1 MVNLSAI
8 ALGLIRAQTDSV
20 MENSVPPHL
29 HEARPANVVAGKA
42 HRIRQEQIRLLTAQ
56 GPTALLVSGAVVLV
70 VLALLWGLTDPVW
83 LLLWGAVQFIITF
96 ARFWQIIV
104 YRRQEPD
111 RDQLEKWLAVYLIW
125 TGIGGMT
132 WGFLVLFL
140 SSSWPLSHLIMT
152 YMILTGVMVA
162 SISSLAVIYR
172 AYLLFMIPTLV
183 AVCAWPLSQGDM
195 NYSIVGGA
203 GLLLGV
209 LLLIIARTYHSAT
222 LRLIALQIDNADLA
236 EELLTRNN
244 EITKEIEVR
253 ECTQEELKR
262 ERQLFLEG
270 PVVLFRCAARKGWPI
285 EYISPNVLQFGFNF
299 EMLMEER
306 TPYESFIH
314 PDDVGKVMSAEMTE
328 HGIFGMPFV
337 EMDYRIVL
345 PDKRTRWIYSYTM
358 PVYNAYGDI
367 THYDG
372 YLLDITALKLTEH
385 ALTKE
390 KERAQVTL
398 YSIADAVITTD
409 VNGRIETMNP
419 IAEQLTGWSLEEAKS
434 MPLTRAYQVS
444 DEETGEFLDDPL
456 SHCLNTDRVTTQTR
470 HVLLH
475 RRDGST
481 FPIRHSTAAICSP
494 GGEAIGAAL
503 VFHDM
508 SETRSMA
515 QQLEYHA
522 THDSLTD
529 LINRREFE
537 TRLQHALRV
546 AREEQKQHVCL
557 YMDLDQFKIVNDTCG
572 HIAGDELLRQ
582 IALILQHQLRGSDTL
597 ARLGGDEFGVLLEG
611 CSLEEGERIAETLR
625 TTVKEFRFVWEDKAF
640 EIGASIGI
648 VLLTDKIQDV
658 GNVLSKAD
666 VACYA
671 AKDLGRNRV
680 HAYQEADVELS
691 RRQGEM
697 QWVSQITRALEEH
710 RLVLYYQDIVALQES
725 SAHERQIEILLR
737 MLDEN
742 ADIVPPNAFLP
753 AAERYNLMP
762 AIDRWVINN
771 TFAWYKTNAAGKSM
785 KCVINISG
793 TSLSDAKFLDY
804 IRAQFDH
811 HEVPPSVICF
821 EITET
826 AAIANLT
833 TASRFMHELKA
844 LGCSFSLDDFG
855 SGLSSF
861 AYLKSLPVDYLKID
875 GRFVRDMLTDPVDC
889 TMVSAINEVGQSM
902 GLRTIAEYAES
913 EAIVQE
919 LRRLAVDYAQGYGVS
934 KPRPLRRLSL

>member
-1 MVNLSAI
+1 MVNLSAL
-8 ALGLIRAQTDSV
+8 ALGWLRSQPDSV
-20 MENSVPPHL
+20 MQSPVPPYPPNTG
-29 HEARPANVVAGKA
+29 PANVDAGKD
-42 HRIRQEQIRLLTAQ
+42 HRVRHEQIRLVTAQ
-56 GPTALLVSGAVVLV
+56 GPTTLVVSSAVTLV
-70 VLALLWGLTDPVW
+70 VLALLWDLTEPVW
-83 LLLWGAVQFIITF
+83 LLSWGAVQLSITF
-96 ARFWQIIV
+96 ARFWLIRV
-104 YRRQEPD
+104 YRRQMLDNE
-111 RDQLEKWLAVYLIW
+111 QLEKWLAAYFIG
-125 TGIGGMT
+125 TGLGGMV
-132 WGFLVLFL
+132 WGALVLFL
-140 SSSWPLSHLIMT
+140 SPSWPPSHLVVT

-162 SISSLAVIYR
+162 AISTLAVIYR
-172 AYLLFMIPTLV
+172 AYLLFMMPILV
-183 AVCAWPLSQGDM
+183 AICGWPLLQGDS
-195 NYSIVGGA
+195 NYTVVGGA
-203 GLLLGV
+203 V
-209 LLLIIARTYHSAT
+209 LLLSMLLMIIARTYNSAI
-222 LRLIALQIDNADLA
+222 LRLVALRIENADLA

-244 EITKEIEVR
+244 EITKEINAR
-253 ECTQEELKR
+253 EHTQEELKR

-299 EMLMEER
+299 EILMEER

-314 PDDVGKVMSAEMTE
+314 PDDVERVMSAEMTE

-345 PDKRTRWIYSYTM
+345 PDTRTRWIYSYTM
-358 PVYNAYGDI
+358 PVYDVYGDI

-398 YSIADAVITTD
+398 YSIGDAVITTD

-434 MPLTRAYQVS
+434 MPLSRAYQIS
-444 DEETGEFLDDPL
+444 DEETGEFLDDPV
-456 SHCLNTDRVTTQTR
+456 SHCLNTDRVTNQTR

-475 RRDGST
+475 RRDGDT
-481 FPIRHSTAAICSP
+481 FPIRHSTAAIRSP
-494 GGEAIGAAL
+494 RGEPIGAAL

-515 QQLEYHA
+515 QKLEYHA

-537 TRLQHALRV
+537 NRLQHALRV

-582 IALILQHQLRGSDTL
+582 VALILQHQLRGSDTL

-611 CSLEEGERIAETLR
+611 CSLEEGGRIAEVLR
-625 TTVKEFRFVWEDKAF
+625 TTVKEFRFVWEDKTF

-648 VLLTDKIQDV
+648 VLITDKIQDV
-658 GNVLSKAD
+658 GSVLSKAD

-680 HAYQEADVELS
+680 HVYQETDVELS

-725 SAHERQIEILLR
+725 SDNERQIEILVR

-742 ADIVPPNAFLP
+742 ADIIPPNAFLP

-762 AIDRWVINN
+762 AIDRWVVNN
-771 TFAWYKTNAAGKSM
+771 TFAWYHTNAAGKSM

-793 TSLSDAKFLDY
+793 TSLSDANFLAY
-804 IRAQFDH
+804 IRAQFDQYD
-811 HEVPPSVICF
+811 VSPSVICF

-833 TASRFMHELKA
+833 TASRFMSELKA

-913 EAIVQE
+913 EAIVEE
-919 LRRLAVDYAQGYGVS
+919 LRRLAVDFAQGYGVA
-934 KPRPLRRLSL
+934 KPRPLRLLSL

>member
-8 ALGLIRAQTDSV
+8 ALGLLRAQTDSV
-20 MENSVPPHL
+20 MESSLHPHL
-29 HEARPANVVAGKA
+29 HEAGPANVVAGKE

-56 GPTALLVSGAVVLV
+56 GPTALLVSGAVALV
-70 VLALLWGLTDPVW
+70 VVALLWGLTDSVW
-83 LLLWGAVQFIITF
+83 LLMWGAAQFIITF
-96 ARFWQIIV
+96 ARFWLIIV
-104 YRRQEPD
+104 YRRQELD
-111 RDQLEKWLAVYLIW
+111 REQLEKWLTVYFIE
-125 TGIGGMT
+125 TGLGGMT

-140 SSSWPLSHLIMT
+140 SASWPPSHLIVT

-183 AVCAWPLSQGDM
+183 VLSAWPLGQGDI
-195 NYSIVGGA
+195 NYIIVGGA
-203 GLLLGV
+203 VLLLGV
-209 LLLIIARTYHSAT
+209 LLVIIARTYNSSI

-244 EITKEIEVR
+244 EITKEIKVR
-253 ECTQEELKR
+253 ERTQEELKR

-270 PVVLFRCAARKGWPI
+270 PVVLFRCAALKGWPI

-299 EMLMEER
+299 EVLMEER

-314 PDDVGKVMSAEMTE
+314 PDDVERVMSAEMME

-345 PDKRTRWIYSYTM
+345 PDKRTRWIYSYTI

-372 YLLDITALKLTEH
+372 YLLDVTALKLTEH
-385 ALTKE
+385 ALSKE

-409 VNGRIETMNP
+409 VNGCIETMNP

-481 FPIRHSTAAICSP
+481 FPIRHSTAAIHSP
-494 GGEAIGAAL
+494 GGEPIGAAL

-508 SETRSMA
+508 TETRSMA

-582 IALILQHQLRGSDTL
+582 ITLILQHQLRGSDTL

-658 GNVLSKAD
+658 SNVLSKAD

-680 HAYQEADVELS
+680 HTYQEADVELS

-725 SAHERQIEILLR
+725 LADERQIEILVR

-742 ADIVPPNAFLP
+742 ANIVPPNAFLP

-762 AIDRWVINN
+762 AIDRWVVNN

-793 TSLSDAKFLDY
+793 TSLSDANFLAY

-833 TASRFMHELKA
+833 TASRFMNELKA

-934 KPRPLRRLSL
+934 KPRPLRLLNF